1 MLGRGTLNRLRRDF
15 AIGEGADTI
24 EQPDNALLRRRRLFL
39 IGNSLAAGSFAA
51 SGLLI
56 GVFGGDPATYHLT
69 AALLCFNVFLVLRDP
84 LIPAENIPMPR
95 PTALTNGVWDR
106 ELDDAP

>member
-1 MLGRGTLNRLRRDF
+1 MF
-15 AIGEGADTI
+15 
-24 EQPDNALLRRRRLFL
+24 EQPDAALLRRRRCFL

-56 GVFGGDPATYHLT
+56 GVFGGDPSVYLLT
-69 AALLCFNVFLVLRDP
+69 VAMLCFNVFLVLRDP
-84 LIPAENIPMPR
+84 LIPAESNPTAR

-106 ELDDAP
+106 ELDGAP